1 MNEIKKGELDRVTF
15 KTDSLRK
22 YFPKSYTNKQMEDK
36 IIQLLEQWQ
45 KKEKNQWKGKVKMFT
60 PKNIQG
66 ALEELYDLCDPDY
79 MVDMLVNYSEEF
91 DDISP
96 ALLAKSFQKNA
107 EMISEYRVLSSAG
120 EGIDY
125 QGKVL
130 EQQSRAASSYVE
142 DMSGDE
148 KVRTIQSKELWLA
161 EDMTFYVV
169 SCMSTITMDK
179 EEAICLN
186 EHRSVVTTVE
196 CEDDIF
202 FDMGSLIC
210 ELDDIC
216 LFELL
221 ADVDAT
227 IYEL

>member
-1 MNEIKKGELDRVTF
+1 M
-15 KTDSLRK
+15 
-22 YFPKSYTNKQMEDK
+22 
-36 IIQLLEQWQ
+36 
-45 KKEKNQWKGKVKMFT
+45 
-60 PKNIQG
+60 
-66 ALEELYDLCDPDY
+66 
-79 MVDMLVNYSEEF
+79 
-91 DDISP
+91 
-96 ALLAKSFQKNA
+96 
-107 EMISEYRVLSSAG
+107 SSAG

-130 EQQSRAASSYVE
+130 LNSRAVRLLSYVE

-221 ADVDAT
+221 ADVDSQPLEVVVEHFIQTKFVRPKVRPYQTDNYYDALMRQYKLEKEVERIVFQKEAT
-227 IYEL
+227 GKKHQNACKSESEAAARN

>member
-1 MNEIKKGELDRVTF
+1 
-15 KTDSLRK
+15 
-22 YFPKSYTNKQMEDK
+22 
-36 IIQLLEQWQ
+36 
-45 KKEKNQWKGKVKMFT
+45 MFT

-130 EQQSRAASSYVE
+130 LNSRAVRLLSYVE

-148 KVRTIQSKELWLA
+148 KVRTIQSKELWLLKHQMMDVLSLLLIHTIPSFA
-161 EDMTFYVV
+161 KSHQKI
-169 SCMSTITMDK
+169 SCHAINSRQLIYLNWWLSPCSIIVLHTDRHNLTCSGAASFNMLANSTEMLT
-179 EEAICLN
+179 
-186 EHRSVVTTVE
+186 S
-196 CEDDIF
+196 
-202 FDMGSLIC
+202 G
-210 ELDDIC
+210 
-216 LFELL
+216 
-221 ADVDAT
+221 
-227 IYEL
+227 

>member
-1 MNEIKKGELDRVTF
+1 
-15 KTDSLRK
+15 
-22 YFPKSYTNKQMEDK
+22 
-36 IIQLLEQWQ
+36 
-45 KKEKNQWKGKVKMFT
+45 MFT

-130 EQQSRAASSYVE
+130 LNSKAVRLLSYVE

>member
-1 MNEIKKGELDRVTF
+1 
-15 KTDSLRK
+15 
-22 YFPKSYTNKQMEDK
+22 
-36 IIQLLEQWQ
+36 
-45 KKEKNQWKGKVKMFT
+45 MFT

-96 ALLAKSFQKNA
+96 TLLARSFQKNA
-107 EMISEYRVLSSAG
+107 EMVCEYRVLSSAG
-120 EGIDY
+120 DGIDY
-125 QGKVL
+125 QGTVL
-130 EQQSRAASSYVE
+130 LNSRAVRLLSCVE
-142 DMSGDE
+142 DTSGNE

-196 CEDDIF
+196 CEDNIF
-202 FDMGSLIC
+202 FDMGCNGVQREHNKKLNNGLPILHKVPPKRDYGRYFCIMAEKGGTSHGGLT
-210 ELDDIC
+210 EKLSP
-216 LFELL
+216 FFHAKKQEVN
-221 ADVDAT
+221 A
-227 IYEL
+227 YGR

>member
-1 MNEIKKGELDRVTF
+1 
-15 KTDSLRK
+15 
-22 YFPKSYTNKQMEDK
+22 
-36 IIQLLEQWQ
+36 
-45 KKEKNQWKGKVKMFT
+45 MFT

-66 ALEELYDLCDPDY
+66 ALEELYDFCDPDY

-96 ALLAKSFQKNA
+96 TLLAKSFQKNA
-107 EMISEYRVLSSAG
+107 EMVSEYRVLSSAG

-125 QGKVL
+125 QGKAL
-130 EQQSRAASSYVE
+130 LNSRAVRLLSYVE
-142 DMSGDE
+142 DMSGNE

-202 FDMGSLIC
+202 SWMVAFLISKETEVSKLERIRC
-210 ELDDIC
+210 EDYRNLG
-216 LFELL
+216 ENGYG
-221 ADVDAT
+221 AS
-227 IYEL
+227 